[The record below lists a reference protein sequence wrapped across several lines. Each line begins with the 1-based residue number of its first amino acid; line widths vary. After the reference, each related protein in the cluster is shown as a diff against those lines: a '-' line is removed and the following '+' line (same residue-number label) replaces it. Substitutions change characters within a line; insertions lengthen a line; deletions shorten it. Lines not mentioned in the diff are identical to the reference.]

1 MYNAELWL
9 EECINSAINQTY
21 NDYEIIIVND
31 GSSDNSLHICDYFA
45 SINKNCFVW
54 HQENGGLS
62 VTRSTLVDKAK
73 GEYCVFLDADDCL
86 TPNALE
92 LLDKTIT
99 LYDEPDCVMFG
110 LERVLNGASLGVSS
124 DSQELLLFD
133 KLSLYKKVLS
143 SDSYNSVCRK
153 CTKTNLLRQFDVR
166 PYANI
171 HMGEDLIRSLF
182 IYKECKS
189 VLFIKDVLYLYRMNP
204 TSITH
209 TVEED
214 NFQPSF
220 LLAKLVFEFL
230 EQENV
235 YDPDIILGIRTLYAQ
250 KMIRDILTVERFH
263 IARKKKLR
271 IIRNIVS
278 ESEDIVHNPINSCQL
293 RRRHFI
299 FDKACEGKYSLV
311 LLYSKIEN
319 KLCQFVNG
327 R

>member
-1 MYNAELWL
+1 MMD
-9 EECINSAINQTY
+9 QV
-21 NDYEIIIVND
+21 IVA
-31 GSSDNSLHICDYFA
+31 SSDSSPHICDYFA

-62 VTRSTLVDKAK
+62 VTRSILVDKAK
-73 GEYCVFLDADDCL
+73 GEYCVFLDADDYL
-86 TPNALE
+86 KPNALE
-92 LLDKTIT
+92 LLNEMIT
-99 LYDEPDCVMFG
+99 LYDEPDCVVFG
-110 LERVLNGASLGVSS
+110 LERVLNGASVGISS
-124 DSQELLLFD
+124 DSQKILLFD
-133 KLSLYKKVLS
+133 KPSLYKKVLS

-153 CTKTNLLRQFDVR
+153 CTKTNILKRFDVR

-220 LLAKLVFEFL
+220 LLSKLVFEFL
-230 EQENV
+230 KQENV
-235 YDPDIILGIRTLYAQ
+235 YDSDIMLGIRTLYAQ

-263 IARKKKLR
+263 IARKKKLQ

-278 ESEDIVHNPINSCQL
+278 ESKDIVCNPINYCEL
-293 RRRHFI
+293 RRRHLI
-299 FDKACEGKYSLV
+299 FDKICEGKYSLV
-311 LLYSKIEN
+311 LFYSKIEN
-319 KLCQFVNG
+319 KLCQISATI
-327 R
+327 RRIKT